1 LSVRSVSE
9 GDVKRLLLVSL
20 ALLTLAAPLVAQYA
34 NPAPRDAIV
43 SRLGGE
49 LGPRY
54 ADPAD
59 DKLPVPK
66 LADGTPDFSGV
77 WRDGGN
83 DPRAEL
89 MDPLLM
95 PWAKQVLASRKPEQ
109 NPYFQCMPAGPLRM
123 SGGMAWRFVQPAD
136 GKRMFWLYEGNVHSY
151 RQIFTDG
158 RKHPEDP
165 DPTYF
170 GHSIGHWE
178 GNTLVVDTIG
188 LNDKWWMDQRGT
200 PHTEQMHIVEK
211 WTRTSH
217 NNLRRVVTIDD
228 PGTFTKP
235 FEYTAIAKLTV
246 PDSEILEYFCQEN
259 NQYGIAGGLTK

>member
-1 LSVRSVSE
+1 VR
-9 GDVKRLLLVSL
+9 RLLVVFL
-20 ALLTLAAPLVAQYA
+20 ALLVLSAGLVAQ
-34 NPAPRDAIV
+34 RGQRGGGGI

-54 ADPAD
+54 ADPAQ
-59 DKLPVPK
+59 DKKPVPK
-66 LADGTPDFSGV
+66 LPNGAVDFSGV
-77 WRDGGN
+77 WRDGGE
-83 DPRAEL
+83 DPNPVL
-89 MDPLLM
+89 MDPLLL
-95 PWAKQVLASRKPEQ
+95 PWAKQVLATRKEAD
-109 NPYFQCMPAGPLRM
+109 NPYYLCMPAGPLRM
-123 SGGMAWRFVQPAD
+123 SGGMAWRFVQSID
-136 GKRMFWLYEGNVHSY
+136 GTHIFWLYEGNVHSY

-165 DPTYF
+165 DPTFF

-178 GNTLVVDTIG
+178 GDTLVVDTIG

-200 PHTEQMHIVEK
+200 PHTEQMHIVER
-211 WTRTSH
+211 WTRTSF

-235 FEYTAIAKLTV
+235 FTYTATARLTT

-259 NQYGIAGGLTK
+259 NQYGLAGGVATPAGK